1 MNEQAMDFF
10 AHQERARRRTAT
22 LVLLF
27 AMGVAAIIAVI
38 YLAFTLTFFQRPA
51 WDPVIFAWVAG
62 GALLVILSG
71 SLFETLRL
79 SGGGAKVAEML
90 GGRPVDPG
98 TTDPGERRLL
108 NVVDE
113 MAIASG
119 IPPPRVYLLDAE
131 EGINAFAAG
140 FDPKDAVIGV
150 TGGAVRILDRD
161 ELQGVIAHEFSHIL
175 HGDMRLNQRLMGLVF
190 GILLIALMGQI
201 GFRFTSDIMLRS
213 RRSRSDKKGSGV
225 AVVLGILLFS
235 LVIMAIG
242 YIGVFFGRLVKSAA
256 SRQREFLADA
266 AAVQFTRNPDGLA
279 GALRKIRALAT
290 GGRLKTERAEEASHM
305 FFADGLSRGFARW
318 MATHPDIDE
327 RIRRIDPSFHGAV
340 PGPDYNAK
348 APPPVADA
356 GAVPAQFAPAAPR
369 AAEAQAS
376 PKSARERMGSI
387 DPERLDRAHKLMA
400 SLPASLALAARDPAG
415 ARRIVYGLLLSHE
428 PGALRKQLEH
438 MEQSED
444 SQLAE
449 AVRDTAAHLK
459 SLAPEL
465 KLPLL
470 DLALPA
476 MRSMSRPE
484 YVEFRSRVQA
494 MVEADSRIDLF
505 EYALQRMLFRNLAPY
520 FEKST
525 RAPGHISDPAAIAG
539 EFRTLLSTLAYYG
552 APEPAKAEAAFIAG
566 WARFSKKAAGISP
579 ASECGLAMVDEAL
592 STLSDA
598 SLPLKR
604 SILDACVETVS
615 FDNHAE
621 LAETQ
626 LLRAVADALDC
637 PMPAA

>member
-1 MNEQAMDFF
+1 
-10 AHQERARRRTAT
+10 
-22 LVLLF
+22 
-27 AMGVAAIIAVI
+27 
-38 YLAFTLTFFQRPA
+38 
-51 WDPVIFAWVAG
+51 
-62 GALLVILSG
+62 
-71 SLFETLRL
+71 
-79 SGGGAKVAEML
+79 
-90 GGRPVDPG
+90 
-98 TTDPGERRLL
+98 
-108 NVVDE
+108 
-113 MAIASG
+113 
-119 IPPPRVYLLDAE
+119 
-131 EGINAFAAG
+131 
-140 FDPKDAVIGV
+140 
-150 TGGAVRILDRD
+150 
-161 ELQGVIAHEFSHIL
+161 
-175 HGDMRLNQRLMGLVF
+175 
-190 GILLIALMGQI
+190 
-201 GFRFTSDIMLRS
+201 
-213 RRSRSDKKGSGV
+213 
-225 AVVLGILLFS
+225 
-235 LVIMAIG
+235 
-242 YIGVFFGRLVKSAA
+242 
-256 SRQREFLADA
+256 
-266 AAVQFTRNPDGLA
+266 
-279 GALRKIRALAT
+279 
-290 GGRLKTERAEEASHM
+290 
-305 FFADGLSRGFARW
+305 
-318 MATHPDIDE
+318 
-327 RIRRIDPSFHGAV
+327 
-340 PGPDYNAK
+340 
-348 APPPVADA
+348 
-356 GAVPAQFAPAAPR
+356 
-369 AAEAQAS
+369 
-376 PKSARERMGSI
+376 
-387 DPERLDRAHKLMA
+387 
-400 SLPASLALAARDPAG
+400 
-415 ARRIVYGLLLSHE
+415 
-428 PGALRKQLEH
+428 